1 MAFFHDLPSRGLDTK
16 TDGFLVYVESD
27 IVRAVHRVLRVS
39 FLSRRFLRRSQHR
52 SRFENPSSFHLCIH
66 TDGTDPILLS
76 NPAAGSSTKVFHSKI
91 NPPIVTHNLY

>member
-1 MAFFHDLPSRGLDTK
+1 MREKRGKNGDRGK
-16 TDGFLVYVESD
+16 TG
-27 IVRAVHRVLRVS
+27 
-39 FLSRRFLRRSQHR
+39 
-52 SRFENPSSFHLCIH
+52 